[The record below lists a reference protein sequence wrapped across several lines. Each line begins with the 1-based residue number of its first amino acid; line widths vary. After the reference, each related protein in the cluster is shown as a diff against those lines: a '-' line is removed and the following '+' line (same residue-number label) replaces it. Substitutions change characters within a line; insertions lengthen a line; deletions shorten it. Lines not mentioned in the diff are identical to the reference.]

1 MRTWGHRLLEPRQR
15 WEGSPEEAEQQ
26 LQLSLRTSP
35 RTEGQGSSPRRE
47 GRGGSLTGSPGG
59 HLKGPLE
66 FQGHPKWD
74 RPAAVTGLRGIQG
87 PSGSLSID
95 TQTAPND
102 SLVS

>member
-15 WEGSPEEAEQQ
+15 REGGPEEAEQQ
-26 LQLSLRTSP
+26 LQLSLRTFP
-35 RTEGQGSSPRRE
+35 WTEGQGSSPRRE

-59 HLKGPLE
+59 HLKGPSEL
-66 FQGHPKWD
+66 QGHLKWD
-74 RPAAVTGLRGIQG
+74 KPAAVTGLRGIRG
-87 PSGSLSID
+87 PSGSVSID